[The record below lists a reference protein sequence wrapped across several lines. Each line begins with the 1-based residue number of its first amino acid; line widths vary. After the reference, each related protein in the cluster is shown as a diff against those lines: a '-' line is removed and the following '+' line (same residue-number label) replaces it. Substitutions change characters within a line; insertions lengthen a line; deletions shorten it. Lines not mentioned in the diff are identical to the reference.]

1 MNVRTGNR
9 RLMREVNAKLILG
22 LIRHADRISHIEL
35 LRQTRLSAG
44 TVTNIVKEL
53 KGRGFVAE
61 AGLGQSVTGRRPV
74 LLQFNP
80 CARYVVGIEVTAA
93 QTRVAVVDLAGRIVP
108 KTTRTMVT
116 APEPEAALR
125 KACGE
130 AKSILKAMG
139 ISPGKLLGAGLA
151 IEGVVDPGQER
162 LVLQANLGWRNVP
175 AKELLEKAL
184 RVPAVVNNAGMAMV
198 LGEYLHGVGK
208 GCQSAVCLDVDA
220 GVGAVAILNGRV
232 LRGAHG
238 MAGEIGH
245 NRAVAKGDPCSCGK
259 RGCLETVASA
269 KAIVAKVVA
278 AGADTRGASLP
289 EAVRSLP
296 TPAALRAICKAARR
310 GDPLARQVIRGAG
323 RHLGITAAG
332 LVNLLDPE
340 LLILTGMV
348 TYESGDM
355 LLNVVR
361 RAVAEHALQD
371 GGRSVQIEPGTLGS
385 NAAMIGAA
393 AAVYERA
400 FRVPVEAEG

>member
-1 MNVRTGNR
+1 
-9 RLMREVNAKLILG
+9 
-22 LIRHADRISHIEL
+22 
-35 LRQTRLSAG
+35 
-44 TVTNIVKEL
+44 
-53 KGRGFVAE
+53 
-61 AGLGQSVTGRRPV
+61 
-74 LLQFNP
+74 
-80 CARYVVGIEVTAA
+80 
-93 QTRVAVVDLAGRIVP
+93 
-108 KTTRTMVT
+108 
-116 APEPEAALR
+116 
-125 KACGE
+125 
-130 AKSILKAMG
+130 
-139 ISPGKLLGAGLA
+139 
-151 IEGVVDPGQER
+151 
-162 LVLQANLGWRNVP
+162 
-175 AKELLEKAL
+175 
-184 RVPAVVNNAGMAMV
+184 
-198 LGEYLHGVGK
+198 
-208 GCQSAVCLDVDA
+208 
-220 GVGAVAILNGRV
+220 
-232 LRGAHG
+232 